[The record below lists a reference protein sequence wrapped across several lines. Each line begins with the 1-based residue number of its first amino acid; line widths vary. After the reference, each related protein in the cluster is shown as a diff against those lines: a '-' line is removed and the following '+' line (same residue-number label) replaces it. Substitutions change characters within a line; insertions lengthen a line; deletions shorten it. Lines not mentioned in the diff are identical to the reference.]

1 MNNLYREAIS
11 ELGSVVERID
21 DTVVDAACAMIE
33 AAGTI
38 VFYGLGREG
47 LQLRGFCM
55 RLFHMGRHVA
65 MAFDMTTPPLGSGD
79 LFITCAGPGF
89 LSTTEPL
96 MRIAR
101 GAGAK
106 VLLVTAQPHAQL
118 APLADLVLLVP
129 AQTMADDQSPTASR
143 VLPMGSAFEGALF
156 VLFEVMIA
164 KLKARLG
171 VAAEAMRA
179 RHTNME

>member
-1 MNNLYREAIS
+1 MSGLYKQVIA
-11 ELGSVVERID
+11 ELGTAVEEID
-21 DTVVDAACAMIE
+21 DAAVDAACTMLAE
-33 AAGTI
+33 AETT
-38 VFYGLGREG
+38 VLYGLGREG

-55 RLFHMGRHVA
+55 RLFHMGRKVA
-65 MAFDMTTPPLGSGD
+65 MAFDMTTPAIGRGD
-79 LFITCAGPGF
+79 LFVTCAGPGF

-101 GAGAK
+101 QAGAR
-106 VLLVTAQPHAQL
+106 VLLVTAQSNAVL

-129 AQTMADDQSPTASR
+129 AQTMADDRADTASR

-164 KLKARLG
+164 KLKVRLG
-171 VAAEAMRA
+171 VTADAMRA

>member
-1 MNNLYREAIS
+1 MSNLYRDAIA
-11 ELGSVVERID
+11 ELGTAVEGID
-21 DTVVDAACAMIE
+21 DAAVDAACTMIAE
-33 AAGTI
+33 AQT
-38 VFYGLGREG
+38 VVLYGLGREG

-55 RLFHMGRHVA
+55 RLFHMGRRVA
-65 MAFDMTTPPLGSGD
+65 MAFDMTTPPLGKGD
-79 LFITCAGPGF
+79 LFVTCAGPGF

-101 GAGAK
+101 QAGAR
-106 VLLVTAQPHAQL
+106 VLLITAQPDAAL

-129 AQTMADDQSPTASR
+129 AQTMANDRTETASR

-171 VAAEAMRA
+171 VTAEAMRA

>member
-1 MNNLYREAIS
+1 MNSLYGEAIS
-11 ELGSVVERID
+11 ELGAVVDSID
-21 DTVVDAACAMIE
+21 DDAVEAACAMVAE
-33 AAGTI
+33 AGTT
-38 VFYGLGREG
+38 VLYGLGREG

-55 RLFHMGRHVA
+55 RLFHMGRRVA
-65 MAFDMTTPPLGSGD
+65 MAFDMTTPPLGQGD

-89 LSTTEPL
+89 LASTEPL

-101 GAGAK
+101 GAGAR
-106 VLLVTAQPHAQL
+106 VLLITAQPDARL
-118 APLADLVLLVP
+118 APLADFVLVVP
-129 AQTMADDQSPTASR
+129 AQTMADDQTASASR

-171 VAAEAMRA
+171 VTPEAMRA

>member
-1 MNNLYREAIS
+1 MNSLYRDAIS

-21 DTVVDAACAMIE
+21 DSAVDTACAMIG
-33 AAGTI
+33 AAGTT
-38 VFYGLGREG
+38 VLYGLGREG

-55 RLFHMGRHVA
+55 RLFHMGRQVA
-65 MAFDMTTPPLGSGD
+65 MVFDMTTPPLGPGD

-96 MRIAR
+96 MKIAR

-106 VLLVTAQPHAQL
+106 VLLITAQPDAQL
-118 APLADLVLLVP
+118 APLADFVLLVP
-129 AQTMADDQSPTASR
+129 AQTMADDQLATASR

-171 VAAEAMRA
+171 VTAEAMRA